1 MVKTMSLPQNDAP
14 LSILVR
20 ANMAF
25 RHGLFEEAILLY
37 RLAVNIDD
45 GPLPNIARFNLVL
58 ALKRLEIHPAKA
70 GKLAPE
76 VLSDIKNSLLRD
88 KHTDNNEY
96 FLGMV
101 YEVALGR
108 FPEEP
113 EKHHYLR
120 QLQEN
125 VYNRRQLYSLILGSK
140 EARSNTNNY
149 ASRNILLPTR
159 DYPNLSDLLPEKIT
173 LPIHRKPQVTVLI
186 PVHGKVEYTLACLKS
201 IADHPPAASIEVIV
215 LDDRSPDDSVNVLQR
230 VKNLRVIVN
239 SENLGFLRS
248 CNHGARSA
256 NGEYIFFLNNDTKVK
271 TGWLDE
277 QLNTFT
283 NFPNC
288 GLTGSKLVYPD
299 GRLQEAGGIIWQ
311 DGSAWN
317 YGRYQDP
324 ALPQYNYAR
333 EVDYISGAA
342 IMVSTKLFRDL
353 GGFDDMYAPAYYE
366 DTDLAMRIRAH
377 GLRVIYQPLS
387 EVVHYEGITSGTD
400 TSHGVKSYQHVNGE
414 KFVKKWQHALT
425 KHRPNGVEPHLERD
439 RNAVGR
445 VLFIDA
451 CTPTPDQDS
460 GSIDIFNL
468 MKVFLGMGWAVT
480 FIPEDNYAYLE
491 KYTAALQRLG
501 VQMLYHLHIK
511 SVDEHITEQGRSYD
525 LVMAFRPTVTA
536 KHIVGIREKCPNA
549 KVVFNTV
556 DLHFLRMEREANLKN
571 DSELLNRA
579 KEMKANELSLMT
591 KVDLTTV
598 VSSVE
603 LEILKELG
611 VERVVHLP
619 FSREIRPSKV
629 TYAERSGL
637 IFVGGFQH
645 TPNVDAIQYFVA
657 DVMPQLRLALPGLFL
672 NIVGSNT
679 PQEIKDLA
687 RPDIIVHGFVEN
699 IQPLLDAARINIAPL
714 RYGAGTKGK
723 VVQAMAVGLPSVGTS
738 IAFEGMGIDD
748 GITARIAD
756 SPDELCK
763 AVVDLYNS
771 EAMWSL
777 ISSTGIKLADT
788 RFGIGVM
795 EERLRFLL
803 NEITL

>member
-1 MVKTMSLPQNDAP
+1 MVKTMSLPQYDGLP
-14 LSILVR
+14 SILVR
-20 ANMAF
+20 ANSAF
-25 RHGLFEEAILLY
+25 RGGLLEEAILLY
-37 RLAVNIDD
+37 RIAVNLDD
-45 GPLPNIARFNLVL
+45 GALRNHARFNLGL
-58 ALKRLEIHPAKA
+58 ALKRLEINPAN
-70 GKLAPE
+70 GSKLTYE
-76 VLSDIKNSLLRD
+76 IVSDIKKSILRD
-88 KHTDNNEY
+88 NLNDNNEA

-101 YEVALGR
+101 YEAALGR
-108 FPEEP
+108 SP
-113 EKHHYLR
+113 EKSEKDHYLST
-120 QLQEN
+120 LEEN
-125 VYNRRQLYSLILGSK
+125 IYDRKKIINIIFGSE
-140 EARSNTNNY
+140 EAARNIYNY
-149 ASRNILLPTR
+149 ANKNVLLINRKHPK
-159 DYPNLSDLLPEKIT
+159 SGEILPENIT
-173 LPIHRKPQVTVLI
+173 LPIHHSPQVTVLI
-186 PVHGKVEYTLACLKS
+186 PVYGKVEYTLACLKS
-201 IADHPPAASIEVIV
+201 IADNPPVASIEVIV
-215 LDDRSPDDSVNVLQR
+215 LDDRSPDDSFRILQR

-256 NGEYIFFLNNDTKVK
+256 NGEYIFFLNNDTQVK
-271 TGWLDE
+271 PGWLDE
-277 QLNTFT
+277 QLSTFN
-283 NFPNC
+283 NFLHC

-342 IMVSTKLFRDL
+342 IMVSSKLFDEL
-353 GGFDDMYAPAYYE
+353 GGFDDRYAPAYYE

-387 EVVHYEGITSGTD
+387 EVVHYEGVTSGTD
-400 TSHGVKSYQHVNGE
+400 TSHGVKAYQYINGE
-414 KFVKKWQHALT
+414 KFLKKWQHALT
-425 KHRPNGVEPHLERD
+425 KHRPNGIEPQLERD

-480 FIPEDNYAYLE
+480 FIPEDNYAYIE

-501 VQMLYHLHIK
+501 VQMLYHPHIK
-511 SVDEHITEQGRSYD
+511 SVDEHISQQGRSYD
-525 LVMAFRPTVTA
+525 LVMSFRPMVTA
-536 KHIVGIREKCPNA
+536 KHVGNIREKCPNA
-549 KVVFNTV
+549 KIIFNTV
-556 DLHFLRMEREANLKN
+556 DLHFLRMEREAILKN
-571 DSELLNRA
+571 DSELLRSA
-579 KEMKANELSLMT
+579 QEMKADELSLMAR
-591 KVDLTTV
+591 VDLTTV

-603 LEILKELG
+603 LEILRGLG
-611 VERVVHLP
+611 VERIVHLP
-619 FSREIRPSKV
+619 FSRQIQPSKV

-657 DVMPQLRLALPGLFL
+657 DVMPKLRVALPGIIL

-687 RPDIIVHGFVEN
+687 QGDIIVHGFVEN
-699 IQPLLDAARINIAPL
+699 IQPLLDAARVNIAPL

-723 VVQAMAVGLPSVGTS
+723 VVQAMAVGLPTVGTQ

-748 GITARIAD
+748 GIAALIAD
-756 SPDELCK
+756 SPDDLCR
-763 AVVDLYNS
+763 AVIDLYNS
-771 EAMWSL
+771 EEKWAHLASNGL
-777 ISSTGIKLADT
+777 KLVN
-788 RFGIGVM
+788 RFFGI
-795 EERLRFLL
+795 EALDKRLRAILR
-803 NEITL
+803 E